1 MKLLSV
7 AEMAAAEKD
16 ADAAGHSYEQMMEL
30 AGRGV
35 AEAIQHR
42 YNVNGLR
49 VIVLVGPG
57 NNGGDGLVTGRYL
70 TQAGAKVVFY
80 LYESREQGDKN
91 FAQIQEMGLDALVA
105 EFDQQYRTLRLRLNG
120 CDMVVDALLG
130 TGVSRPITGEM
141 AQLLRQVKGGLQ
153 ERAGLLAEELAHT
166 QTIPTSLSFV
176 SPNFEQLPTP
186 APRPVVVAVDCP
198 SGLNCDTGEIDP
210 LTIPADLTV
219 TFAAP
224 KRGHFL
230 FPGASACGELVVA
243 DIGLDGQKNF
253 ILRETPMSVATRA
266 EVRQWLPKRP
276 LDGHKGSFGRVLIAA
291 GSIQYRGAPILSAR
305 GAFRAGAGLV
315 AVATPAVV
323 KPSVVSQLP
332 EATFPIISGSEALDN
347 TSAITLLERIHDYKA
362 ILVGPGLSQLDDA
375 EVFVMKL
382 LTDLPQNAPPLVL
395 DADALNL
402 LGRRGDWLHLLPPQV
417 ILTPHPGEMARL
429 MDKPVEEVR
438 KLNRLQLAQ
447 QKAVEW
453 KCIVLL
459 KGANTVVAAPD
470 GRVVLIPFANPVLA
484 VAGSGDVLG
493 GVLVALLGQGVPLF
507 EATILAAYLHG
518 AAGQLASQTRG
529 QIGLLASEIAD
540 FIPQAIQHLRLG

>member
-70 TQAGAKVVFY
+70 AQAGAKVVFY
-80 LYESREQGDKN
+80 LYEAREQGDKN

-141 AQLLRQVKGGLQ
+141 AQLLRQVKSGLQ
-153 ERAGLLAEELAHT
+153 ERASLMAKELAHT

-382 LTDLPQNAPPLVL
+382 LTDLPQNAPPLIL

-429 MDKPVEEVR
+429 MDKPVEDVR

-518 AAGQLASQTRG
+518 AAGQLASQTSG

>member
-1 MKLLSV
+1 
-7 AEMAAAEKD
+7 
-16 ADAAGHSYEQMMEL
+16 
-30 AGRGV
+30 
-35 AEAIQHR
+35 
-42 YNVNGLR
+42 
-49 VIVLVGPG
+49 
-57 NNGGDGLVTGRYL
+57 
-70 TQAGAKVVFY
+70 
-80 LYESREQGDKN
+80 
-91 FAQIQEMGLDALVA
+91 
-105 EFDQQYRTLRLRLNG
+105 
-120 CDMVVDALLG
+120 
-130 TGVSRPITGEM
+130 
-141 AQLLRQVKGGLQ
+141 
-153 ERAGLLAEELAHT
+153 
-166 QTIPTSLSFV
+166 
-176 SPNFEQLPTP
+176 
-186 APRPVVVAVDCP
+186 
-198 SGLNCDTGEIDP
+198 
-210 LTIPADLTV
+210 
-219 TFAAP
+219 
-224 KRGHFL
+224 
-230 FPGASACGELVVA
+230 
-243 DIGLDGQKNF
+243 
-253 ILRETPMSVATRA
+253 MSVATRA